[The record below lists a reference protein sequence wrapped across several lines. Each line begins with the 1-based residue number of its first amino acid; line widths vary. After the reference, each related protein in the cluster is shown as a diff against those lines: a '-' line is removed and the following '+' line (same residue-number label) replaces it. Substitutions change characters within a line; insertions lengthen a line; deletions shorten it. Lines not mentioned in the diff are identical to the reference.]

1 MVAVIKTDMICEVT
15 CCFGCEC
22 GGAGEASVDLD
33 DAILLAVRVECVLDV
48 ALPYNAQTSN
58 HLIG

>member
-1 MVAVIKTDMICEVT
+1 MICEFT